1 VARTNVNGRSRQ
13 SSPGCDDGPPLIG
26 AYPARPSGRTRIDRG
41 NFVKK
46 AGAGHPELI
55 GKVEVVFSH
64 SPDKSR
70 RPAPGMLDH

>member
-1 VARTNVNGRSRQ
+1 
-13 SSPGCDDGPPLIG
+13 
-26 AYPARPSGRTRIDRG
+26 
-41 NFVKK
+41 VKK

-70 RPAPGMLDH
+70 RPAPGMLDR